1 MEIDKLEIYLIGM
14 FGMFGILSIF
24 GIFYLL
30 YKTYKNYL
38 VNKKINLIDEKKL
51 SLKDFEELDDYLN
64 KKLEELFRNFTF
76 THILPI
82 LKKFSSISEANR
94 KKLRNEFIERF
105 DFITTNYE
113 KKYYQDRYQNFEIF
127 KFKIMDFF
135 NIKIT
140 KLELLCIN
148 KLSMDKN
155 EFKDE
160 ELYKSLFDGISKADM
175 DNIQEILSSINGV
188 DTPEKNK

>member
-1 MEIDKLEIYLIGM
+1 MEIDKLEIYLI
-14 FGMFGILSIF
+14 GMFGILSIF

-51 SLKDFEELDDYLN
+51 SLKDFEELDNYLN

-148 KLSMDKN
+148 KLSMGKN

>member
-1 MEIDKLEIYLIGM
+1 MEIDKLEIYLIG
-14 FGMFGILSIF
+14 ILGIF

-38 VNKKINLIDEKKL
+38 INKKINLKEEKKL

>member
-1 MEIDKLEIYLIGM
+1 MEIDKLEIYLI
-14 FGMFGILSIF
+14 GMFGILSIF

>member
-14 FGMFGILSIF
+14 FGILGIF

>member
-1 MEIDKLEIYLIGM
+1 MEIDKLEIYLI
-14 FGMFGILSIF
+14 GMFGILSIF

-51 SLKDFEELDDYLN
+51 SLKDFEELDNYLN

>member
-1 MEIDKLEIYLIGM
+1 MEIDKLEIYLI
-14 FGMFGILSIF
+14 GMFGILSIF

-38 VNKKINLIDEKKL
+38 INKKINLIDEKKL

>member
-1 MEIDKLEIYLIGM
+1 MEIDKLEIYLI
-14 FGMFGILSIF
+14 GMFGILSIF

-51 SLKDFEELDDYLN
+51 SLKDFVELDNYLN

-148 KLSMDKN
+148 KLSMGKN

>member
-1 MEIDKLEIYLIGM
+1 MEIDKLEIYLI
-14 FGMFGILSIF
+14 GMFGILSIF

-51 SLKDFEELDDYLN
+51 SLKDFVELDNYLN